1 VDCIVPNDAAI
12 TRLVGSK
19 LLDQHEEWQ
28 LKRRRIFSEAT
39 MAKIAEH

>member
-1 VDCIVPNDAAI
+1 MDGIVRNDAAI

-19 LLDQHEEWQ
+19 LLEQHEEWQ
-28 LKRRRIFSEAT
+28 LKRRRIFTEAT